1 MFTLR
6 NKLERARAMKETK
19 QMSVSAIQNGTV
31 IDHVPARNLFKVIQ
45 ILGLDRIDNQIT
57 FGTNLESKKLGRKA
71 IIKIADLF
79 FEDADINRI
88 ALVAPDAKLNIIRDY
103 EVVEKK
109 VVEVPDNIVG
119 IAKCMNPKCIT
130 NFEHVTTRFRVVSK
144 KNVAL
149 KCHYC
154 EKITNQENMQII

>member
-1 MFTLR
+1 MWR
-6 NKLERARAMKETK
+6 QIMKEPK
-19 QMSVSAIQNGTV
+19 QLSVSAIQNGTV
-31 IDHVPARNLFKVIQ
+31 IDHIPAKNLFKVIS
-45 ILGLDRIDNQIT
+45 ILGLDHIDTQIT

-71 IIKIADLF
+71 IIKISDKF
-79 FEDADINRI
+79 FENADINRI

-109 VVEVPDNIVG
+109 VVEVPDEIVG

-130 NFEHVTTRFRVVSK
+130 NFEPVTTRFRVVSK
-144 KNVAL
+144 KIVAL

-154 EKITNQENMQII
+154 EKITSQENLHII

>member
-1 MFTLR
+1 
-6 NKLERARAMKETK
+6 MKEPK
-19 QMSVSAIQNGTV
+19 QLSVSAIQNGTV
-31 IDHVPARNLFKVIQ
+31 IDHVPAKNLFKVIQ
-45 ILGLDRIDNQIT
+45 ILGLDHIDNQIT

-71 IIKIADLF
+71 IIKISGLYFQD
-79 FEDADINRI
+79 EDINRI

-109 VVEVPDNIVG
+109 VVEVPDVIVG

-130 NFEHVTTRFRVVSK
+130 NYEHVTTKFKVVSK

-154 EKITNQENMQII
+154 EKITNQENLHII

>member
-1 MFTLR
+1 VFIIR
-6 NKLERARAMKETK
+6 NKIRKGKKMKESK

-31 IDHVPARNLFKVIQ
+31 IDHVPASSLFKVIQ

-71 IIKIADLF
+71 IIKITGVY
-79 FEDADINRI
+79 FENEDINRI

-130 NFEHVTTRFRVVSK
+130 NFESVTTRFRVVSK

>member
-1 MFTLR
+1 
-6 NKLERARAMKETK
+6 MKEPK
-19 QMSVSAIQNGTV
+19 QLSVSAIQNGTV
-31 IDHVPARNLFKVIQ
+31 IDHIPARNLFKVIS
-45 ILGLDRIDNQIT
+45 ILGLDHIDNQIT

-71 IIKIADLF
+71 IIKISDKY
-79 FEDADINRI
+79 FEDEDINRI

-109 VVEVPDNIVG
+109 VVEVPDVIVG

-130 NFEHVTTRFRVVSK
+130 NFETVTTRFRVVSK
-144 KNVAL
+144 TNVSL